1 MSDGSVDEDL
11 FGDSDQDASRGL
23 TGVPRIQVDNEDEAD
38 LAFTEDTPAYVKDSP
53 AFAEFVEE
61 NDVQVNNRHGYV
73 CVFLYRQF
81 YFPG

>member
-11 FGDSDQDASRGL
+11 FGESDQSRGL
-23 TGVPRIQVDNEDEAD
+23 TGVPRINVDDEDEDD
-38 LAFTEDTPAYVKDSP
+38 LGFTGDTPSYVKESAEFAD
-53 AFAEFVEE
+53 FAEE
-61 NDVQVNNRHGYV
+61 NEVQVNNRHGYV